1 MDARPYSL
9 LRGRR
14 LSRLLITCEHASRM
28 LLPGMAPGSREVEGV
43 LGTHWA
49 WDIGIWD
56 VARIVSQRLN
66 ATAVG
71 GRFSRLVVD
80 LNRDPTDPTLIRKE
94 AEGTALPFNARVT
107 PREAGRRVLR
117 IHAPYHA
124 EIDRQVA
131 RRTAMGVRPFLL
143 SFHSFTPFLNPR
155 RRNFDAGVL
164 YSDHARLGAKLGREL
179 ARQGFSVRYNR
190 PYSGRE
196 GLIYAVARHGSNH
209 RVPYLEL
216 ELNQRALRTA
226 ADRRKVGGR
235 VSRAL
240 AGFLADLPVREGR
253 APVAPTARG

>member
-1 MDARPYSL
+1 VDDCPYHL

-14 LSRLLITCEHASRM
+14 LSRLLITCEHASRA
-28 LLPGMAPGSREVEGV
+28 LLPGMKAGGRPVED
-43 LGTHWA
+43 LLRTHWA

-56 VARIVSQRLN
+56 VARIVSQRLD

-80 LNRDPTDPTLIRKE
+80 LNRDPTDATLIRKQ
-94 AEGTALPFNARVT
+94 AEGIALPFNARVS

-131 RRTAMGVRPFLL
+131 RRTAKGVRPFLL

-155 RRNFDAGVL
+155 RRRFDAGVL
-164 YSDHARLGAKLGREL
+164 YSDHARLGGRLGREL
-179 ARQGFSVRYNR
+179 ALRGFSVRYNR

-209 RVPYLEL
+209 QVPYLEL
-216 ELNQRALRTA
+216 EINQRGLLTP
-226 ADRRKVGGR
+226 ADRRRVGSR
-235 VSRAL
+235 VADATAAFL
-240 AGFLADLPVREGR
+240 AGLPEH
-253 APVAPTARG
+253 

>member
-1 MDARPYSL
+1 MAAGGREVKNL
-9 LRGRR
+9 LR
-14 LSRLLITCEHASRM
+14 
-28 LLPGMAPGSREVEGV
+28 
-43 LGTHWA
+43 THWA

-56 VARIVSQRLN
+56 VARVVSRHLD

-71 GRFSRLVVD
+71 GCFSRLVVD
-80 LNRDPTDPTLIRKE
+80 LNRDPMDDTLIRRE
-94 AEGTALPFNARVT
+94 AEGIALPFNARVG

-131 RRTAMGVRPFLL
+131 RRTASGVRPFLL

-155 RRNFDAGVL
+155 RRRFDAGVL
-164 YSDHARLGAKLGREL
+164 YSDHARLGGRLGREL
-179 ARQGFSVRYNR
+179 AQQGFSVRYNR

-216 ELNQRALRTA
+216 EINQRLLGDPAGRRRVGRRVA
-226 ADRRKVGGR
+226 A
-235 VSRAL
+235 AT
-240 AGFLADLPVREGR
+240 AGFLAGLPER
-253 APVAPTARG
+253 